1 MRKKKLLPAAAYLL
15 TCGLV
20 LSACSSGGTKE
31 LETVSVSA
39 EALSAGATEMDASTD
54 AAAGET
60 AEATS
65 STDTSAAETAEKET
79 GEVESTDASASSE
92 TGGNTEAGNEAETG
106 SAAGTDSPAGTG
118 NAAGTES
125 PSETG
130 TSSGTTGLNSG
141 WDETLL
147 HMLMPM
153 DALMMTAVEQGQDYD
168 PSSPEFFWGALYR
181 ELGLYADASSLITVE
196 ESGEIKVPRQTAQE
210 FATGLFADYSDL
222 PALPESL
229 SSMIRY
235 DVGWD
240 AYFLS
245 PGDRGLSAAELLT
258 ASPTEDGGYDM
269 TARLYDVTDSS
280 DICVYR
286 FHLVPNAYADGITEP
301 LFLYSVE
308 SMSPQ
313 E

>member
-92 TGGNTEAGNEAETG
+92 TGSNTEAGNEAETE
-106 SAAGTDSPAGTG
+106 STAGAG

-125 PSETG
+125 PSETN
-130 TSSGTTGLNSG
+130 TSAGTTGLSSG

-147 HMLMPM
+147 NMLMPM

-229 SSMIRY
+229 SSIIRY
-235 DVGWD
+235 DEGWD

-308 SMSPQ
+308 SMSLQ

>member
-92 TGGNTEAGNEAETG
+92 TGSNAEAGNEAETG
-106 SAAGTDSPAGTG
+106 NAAGAG

-125 PSETG
+125 PSETN
-130 TSSGTTGLNSG
+130 TSAGTTGLSSG

-147 HMLMPM
+147 NMLMPM

-181 ELGLYADASSLITVE
+181 ELGLYADASSLITTE

-235 DVGWD
+235 DEGWD

-258 ASPTEDGGYDM
+258 ASLTEDGGYDM

-286 FHLVPNAYADGITEP
+286 FHLVSNAYADGITEP

-308 SMSPQ
+308 SMSLQ

>member
-65 STDTSAAETAEKET
+65 STDTSAAETTEKET

-92 TGGNTEAGNEAETG
+92 TGSNAEAGNEAETG
-106 SAAGTDSPAGTG
+106 NAAGAG

-125 PSETG
+125 PSETN
-130 TSSGTTGLNSG
+130 TSAGTTGLNSG

-147 HMLMPM
+147 NMLMPM

-168 PSSPEFFWGALYR
+168 PFSPEFFWGALYR
-181 ELGLYADASSLITVE
+181 ELGLYADASSLITTE

-235 DVGWD
+235 DEGWD

-258 ASPTEDGGYDM
+258 ASLTEDGGYDM

-286 FHLVPNAYADGITEP
+286 FHLVPNAYVDGITEP

-308 SMSPQ
+308 SMSLQ

>member
-1 MRKKKLLPAAAYLL
+1 MRKKKLLPAAAAYLL

-60 AEATS
+60 AESAP

-92 TGGNTEAGNEAETG
+92 TGSNAEAGNEAETG
-106 SAAGTDSPAGTG
+106 NAAGAG

-125 PSETG
+125 PSETN
-130 TSSGTTGLNSG
+130 TSAGTTGLSSG

-147 HMLMPM
+147 NMLMPM

-235 DVGWD
+235 DEGWD

-258 ASPTEDGGYDM
+258 ASLTEDGGYDM

-308 SMSPQ
+308 SMSLQ

>member
-79 GEVESTDASASSE
+79 GEVESTDAAASSE
-92 TGGNTEAGNEAETG
+92 TGSNTEAGNEAETE
-106 SAAGTDSPAGTG
+106 STAGAG

-125 PSETG
+125 PSETN
-130 TSSGTTGLNSG
+130 TSAGTTGLNSG

-168 PSSPEFFWGALYR
+168 PFSPEFFWGALYR

-235 DVGWD
+235 DEGWD

-258 ASPTEDGGYDM
+258 ASLTEDGGYDM

-308 SMSPQ
+308 SMSLQ

>member
-79 GEVESTDASASSE
+79 GEVESTDAAASSE
-92 TGGNTEAGNEAETG
+92 TGSNTEAGNEAETE
-106 SAAGTDSPAGTG
+106 STAGAG

-125 PSETG
+125 PSETN
-130 TSSGTTGLNSG
+130 TSAGTTGLNSG

-147 HMLMPM
+147 NMLMPM

-168 PSSPEFFWGALYR
+168 PFSPEFFWGALYR

-235 DVGWD
+235 DEGWD

-258 ASPTEDGGYDM
+258 ASLTEDGGYDM

-308 SMSPQ
+308 SMSLQ

>member
-92 TGGNTEAGNEAETG
+92 TGSNTEAGNEAETE
-106 SAAGTDSPAGTG
+106 STAGAG

-125 PSETG
+125 PSETN
-130 TSSGTTGLNSG
+130 TSAGTTGLNSG

-181 ELGLYADASSLITVE
+181 ELGLYADASSLITTE

-235 DVGWD
+235 DEGWD

>member
-60 AEATS
+60 EEAAP

-92 TGGNTEAGNEAETG
+92 TGSNTEAGNEAETE
-106 SAAGTDSPAGTG
+106 STAGAG

-125 PSETG
+125 PSETN
-130 TSSGTTGLNSG
+130 TSAGTTGLNSG

-147 HMLMPM
+147 NMLMPM
-153 DALMMTAVEQGQDYD
+153 DALMMTAVEQGQGYD

-181 ELGLYADASSLITVE
+181 ELGLYAGASSLITTE

-210 FATGLFADYSDL
+210 FATGLFAAYSDL

-235 DVGWD
+235 DEGWD

-308 SMSPQ
+308 SMSLQ
-313 E
+313 K

>member
-92 TGGNTEAGNEAETG
+92 TGSNAEAGNEAETG
-106 SAAGTDSPAGTG
+106 NAAGAG

-125 PSETG
+125 PSETN
-130 TSSGTTGLNSG
+130 TSAGTTGLSSG

-147 HMLMPM
+147 NMLMPM

-181 ELGLYADASSLITVE
+181 ELGLYADASSLITTE
-196 ESGEIKVPRQTAQE
+196 ESGEIKVPRQTAKE

-235 DVGWD
+235 DEGWD

-258 ASPTEDGGYDM
+258 ASLTEDGWYDM

-308 SMSPQ
+308 SMSLQ

>member
-1 MRKKKLLPAAAYLL
+1 MMRKKKLLPAAAAYLL

-60 AEATS
+60 AESAP

-92 TGGNTEAGNEAETG
+92 TGSNTEAGNEAETE
-106 SAAGTDSPAGTG
+106 STAGAG

-125 PSETG
+125 PSETN
-130 TSSGTTGLNSG
+130 TSAGTTGLSSG

-147 HMLMPM
+147 NMLMPM

-181 ELGLYADASSLITVE
+181 ELGLYADASSLITTE
-196 ESGEIKVPRQTAQE
+196 ESGEIKVPRQTTQE

-235 DVGWD
+235 DEGWD

-258 ASPTEDGGYDM
+258 ASLTEDGGYDM

-286 FHLVPNAYADGITEP
+286 FHLVPNAYADGITDP

-308 SMSPQ
+308 SMSLQ

>member
-60 AEATS
+60 EEAAP

-92 TGGNTEAGNEAETG
+92 TGSNTEAGNEAETE
-106 SAAGTDSPAGTG
+106 STAGAG

-125 PSETG
+125 PSETN
-130 TSSGTTGLNSG
+130 TSAGTTGLNSG

-181 ELGLYADASSLITVE
+181 ELGLYADASSLITTE

-235 DVGWD
+235 DEGWD

-286 FHLVPNAYADGITEP
+286 FHLVSNAYADGITDP

-308 SMSPQ
+308 SMSLQ

>member
-92 TGGNTEAGNEAETG
+92 TGSNAEAGNEAETG
-106 SAAGTDSPAGTG
+106 NAAGAG

-125 PSETG
+125 PSETN
-130 TSSGTTGLNSG
+130 TSAGTTGLSSG

-147 HMLMPM
+147 NMLMPM

-181 ELGLYADASSLITVE
+181 ELGLYAGASSLITTE

-210 FATGLFADYSDL
+210 FATGLFAAYSDL

-235 DVGWD
+235 DEGWD

-308 SMSPQ
+308 SMSLQ

>member
-39 EALSAGATEMDASTD
+39 EAISAEATEMDASTD
-54 AAAGET
+54 AAA
-60 AEATS
+60 
-65 STDTSAAETAEKET
+65 
-79 GEVESTDASASSE
+79 SSE
-92 TGGNTEAGNEAETG
+92 TGSNTEAGNEAETE
-106 SAAGTDSPAGTG
+106 STAGAG

-125 PSETG
+125 PSETN
-130 TSSGTTGLNSG
+130 TSAGTTGLNSG

-181 ELGLYADASSLITVE
+181 ELGLYADASSLITTE

-235 DVGWD
+235 DEGWD

-286 FHLVPNAYADGITEP
+286 FHLVSNAYADGITDP

-308 SMSPQ
+308 SMSLQ

>member
-79 GEVESTDASASSE
+79 GEVESTDAAASSE
-92 TGGNTEAGNEAETG
+92 TGSNTEAGNEAETE
-106 SAAGTDSPAGTG
+106 STAGAG

-125 PSETG
+125 PSETN
-130 TSSGTTGLNSG
+130 TSAGTTGLNSG

-168 PSSPEFFWGALYR
+168 PFSPEFFWGALYR

-235 DVGWD
+235 DEGWD

>member
-60 AEATS
+60 EEAAP

-92 TGGNTEAGNEAETG
+92 TGSNTEAGNEAETE
-106 SAAGTDSPAGTG
+106 STAGAG

-125 PSETG
+125 PSETN
-130 TSSGTTGLNSG
+130 TSAGTTGLNSG

-181 ELGLYADASSLITVE
+181 ELGLYAGASSLITTE

-210 FATGLFADYSDL
+210 FATWLFAAYSDL

-235 DVGWD
+235 DEGWD

>member
-92 TGGNTEAGNEAETG
+92 TGSNTEAGNEAETE
-106 SAAGTDSPAGTG
+106 STAGAG

-125 PSETG
+125 PSETN
-130 TSSGTTGLNSG
+130 TSAGTTGLNSG

-153 DALMMTAVEQGQDYD
+153 DALMMTAVEQGQGYD

-235 DVGWD
+235 DEGWD

>member
-1 MRKKKLLPAAAYLL
+1 MRKKKLLPAAAAYLL

-60 AEATS
+60 AEAAP

-92 TGGNTEAGNEAETG
+92 TGSNTEAGNEAETE
-106 SAAGTDSPAGTG
+106 STAGAG

-125 PSETG
+125 PSETN
-130 TSSGTTGLNSG
+130 TSAGTTGLNSG

-147 HMLMPM
+147 NMLMPM

-168 PSSPEFFWGALYR
+168 PSSPGFFWGALYR
-181 ELGLYADASSLITVE
+181 ELGLYAGASSLITTE

-235 DVGWD
+235 DEGWD

-286 FHLVPNAYADGITEP
+286 FHLVPNAYADGITDP

-308 SMSPQ
+308 SMSLQ

>member
-60 AEATS
+60 AESAP

-92 TGGNTEAGNEAETG
+92 TGSNTEAGNEAETE
-106 SAAGTDSPAGTG
+106 STAGAG

-125 PSETG
+125 PSETN
-130 TSSGTTGLNSG
+130 TSAGTTGLNSG

-181 ELGLYADASSLITVE
+181 ELGLYAGASSLITTE

-235 DVGWD
+235 DEGWD

-258 ASPTEDGGYDM
+258 ASLTEDGGYDM

-308 SMSPQ
+308 SMSLQ

>member
-60 AEATS
+60 EEAAP

-92 TGGNTEAGNEAETG
+92 TGSNTEAGNEAETE
-106 SAAGTDSPAGTG
+106 STAGAG

-125 PSETG
+125 PSETN
-130 TSSGTTGLNSG
+130 TSAGTTGLNSG

-181 ELGLYADASSLITVE
+181 ELGLYAGASSLITTE

-210 FATGLFADYSDL
+210 FATGLFAAYSDL

-235 DVGWD
+235 DEGWD

-286 FHLVPNAYADGITEP
+286 FHLVSNAYADGITDP

-308 SMSPQ
+308 SMSLQ

>member
-1 MRKKKLLPAAAYLL
+1 MRKKNLLPAAAAVLL

-20 LSACSSGGTKE
+20 LSACSSGGAKE
-31 LETVSVSA
+31 LETVSVST
-39 EALSAGATEMDASTD
+39 EEISAGASDTDASADAAAGGTSETAPSADTSAAESAEMETAEAASTDASAAETAEAASTD
-54 AAAGET
+54 AAA
-60 AEATS
+60 S
-65 STDTSAAETAEKET
+65 
-79 GEVESTDASASSE
+79 
-92 TGGNTEAGNEAETG
+92 AETG
-106 SAAGTDSPAGTG
+106 SNTETAGLS
-118 NAAGTES
+118 
-125 PSETG
+125 
-130 TSSGTTGLNSG
+130 SG

-147 HMLMPM
+147 NMLMPM

-181 ELGLYADASSLITVE
+181 ELGLYAGASSLITTE

-210 FATGLFADYSDL
+210 FATGLFAAYSDL

-235 DVGWD
+235 DEGWD

-258 ASPTEDGGYDM
+258 ASSTEDGGYDM

-286 FHLVPNAYADGITEP
+286 FHLVPNAYADGITDP

-308 SMSPQ
+308 SMSLQ

>member
-60 AEATS
+60 EEAAP

-92 TGGNTEAGNEAETG
+92 TGSNAEAGNEAE
-106 SAAGTDSPAGTG
+106 TG

-125 PSETG
+125 PSETN
-130 TSSGTTGLNSG
+130 TSAGTTGLSSG

-147 HMLMPM
+147 NMLMPM
-153 DALMMTAVEQGQDYD
+153 DALMMCAVEEEKNYD
-168 PSSPEFFWGALYR
+168 PADPEFFWGALFR
-181 ELGLYADASSLITVE
+181 ELGNHSDASSLITTNE
-196 ESGEIKVPRQTAQE
+196 NWELQVPRQVAQE

-222 PALPESL
+222 LAVPDSL
-229 SSMIRY
+229 SSIIRY
-235 DVGWD
+235 DESWD
-240 AYFLS
+240 AYILS
-245 PGDRGLSAAELLT
+245 PGDRGLSAAEILS
-258 ASPTEDGGYDM
+258 ASETEDGGYDV

-280 DICVYR
+280 DICVYL
-286 FHLVPNAYADGITEP
+286 FHLVPNAYADGITDP

-313 E
+313 S

>member
-92 TGGNTEAGNEAETG
+92 TGSNAEAGNEAETG
-106 SAAGTDSPAGTG
+106 NAAGAG

-125 PSETG
+125 PSETN
-130 TSSGTTGLNSG
+130 TSAGTTGLSSG

-147 HMLMPM
+147 NMLMPM
-153 DALMMTAVEQGQDYD
+153 DALMMTAVEQGQGYD

-181 ELGLYADASSLITVE
+181 ELGLYADASSLITTE

-235 DVGWD
+235 DEGWD

-258 ASPTEDGGYDM
+258 ASLTEDGGYDM

-308 SMSPQ
+308 SMSLQ

>member
-92 TGGNTEAGNEAETG
+92 TGSNAEAGNEAETG
-106 SAAGTDSPAGTG
+106 NAAGAG

-181 ELGLYADASSLITVE
+181 ELGLYADASSLITTE

-235 DVGWD
+235 DEGWD

-258 ASPTEDGGYDM
+258 ASPAEDGGYDM

-308 SMSPQ
+308 SMSLQ

>member
-1 MRKKKLLPAAAYLL
+1 MRKKKLLPVAAYLL

-92 TGGNTEAGNEAETG
+92 TGSNAEAGNEAETG
-106 SAAGTDSPAGTG
+106 NAAGAG

-125 PSETG
+125 PSETN
-130 TSSGTTGLNSG
+130 TSAGTTGLSSG

-147 HMLMPM
+147 NMLMPM

-181 ELGLYADASSLITVE
+181 ELGLYADASSLITTE

-235 DVGWD
+235 DEGWD

-258 ASPTEDGGYDM
+258 ASLTEDGGYDM

-308 SMSPQ
+308 SMSLQ

>member
-92 TGGNTEAGNEAETG
+92 TGSNAEAGNEAETG
-106 SAAGTDSPAGTG
+106 NAAGAG

-125 PSETG
+125 PSETN
-130 TSSGTTGLNSG
+130 TSAGTTGLNSG

-181 ELGLYADASSLITVE
+181 ELGLYAGASSLITTE

-235 DVGWD
+235 DEGWD

-286 FHLVPNAYADGITEP
+286 FHLVPNAYADGITDP

-308 SMSPQ
+308 SMSLQ

>member
-92 TGGNTEAGNEAETG
+92 TGSNAEAGNEAETG
-106 SAAGTDSPAGTG
+106 NAAGAG

-125 PSETG
+125 PSETN
-130 TSSGTTGLNSG
+130 TSAGTTGLNSG

-235 DVGWD
+235 DEGWD

-286 FHLVPNAYADGITEP
+286 FHLVSNAYADGITDP

-308 SMSPQ
+308 SMSLQ

>member
-1 MRKKKLLPAAAYLL
+1 
-15 TCGLV
+15 
-20 LSACSSGGTKE
+20 
-31 LETVSVSA
+31 
-39 EALSAGATEMDASTD
+39 MDASTD

-92 TGGNTEAGNEAETG
+92 TGSNAEAGNEAETG
-106 SAAGTDSPAGTG
+106 NAAGAG

-125 PSETG
+125 PSETN
-130 TSSGTTGLNSG
+130 TSAGTTGLSSG

-147 HMLMPM
+147 NMLMPM

-181 ELGLYADASSLITVE
+181 ELGLYADASSLITTE

-235 DVGWD
+235 DEGWD

-258 ASPTEDGGYDM
+258 ASLTEDGGYDM

-308 SMSPQ
+308 SMSLQ

>member
-60 AEATS
+60 EEAAP

-92 TGGNTEAGNEAETG
+92 TGSNTEAGNEAETE
-106 SAAGTDSPAGTG
+106 STAGAG

-125 PSETG
+125 PSETN
-130 TSSGTTGLNSG
+130 TSAGTTGLNSG

-181 ELGLYADASSLITVE
+181 ELGLYAGASSLITTE

-235 DVGWD
+235 DEGWD

-308 SMSPQ
+308 SMSLQ

>member
-1 MRKKKLLPAAAYLL
+1 MRKKKLLPAAAAYLL

-39 EALSAGATEMDASTD
+39 EAISAGATEMDASTD

-60 AEATS
+60 EEAAP

-92 TGGNTEAGNEAETG
+92 TGSNTEAGNEAETE
-106 SAAGTDSPAGTG
+106 STAGAG

-125 PSETG
+125 PSETN
-130 TSSGTTGLNSG
+130 TSAGTTGLNSG

-181 ELGLYADASSLITVE
+181 ELGLYAGASSLITTE

-210 FATGLFADYSDL
+210 FATGLFAAYSDL

-235 DVGWD
+235 DEGWD

-286 FHLVPNAYADGITEP
+286 FHLVSNAYADGITEP

-308 SMSPQ
+308 SMSLQ
-313 E
+313 K

>member
-1 MRKKKLLPAAAYLL
+1 MRKKKLLPAAAAYLL

-65 STDTSAAETAEKET
+65 STDTSAAETTEKET

-92 TGGNTEAGNEAETG
+92 TGSNAEAGNEAE
-106 SAAGTDSPAGTG
+106 TG

-125 PSETG
+125 PSETN
-130 TSSGTTGLNSG
+130 TSAGTTGLSSG

-147 HMLMPM
+147 NMLMPM

-181 ELGLYADASSLITVE
+181 ELGLYAGASSLITTE

-210 FATGLFADYSDL
+210 FATGLFAAYSDL

-235 DVGWD
+235 DEGWD

-286 FHLVPNAYADGITEP
+286 FHLVPNAYADGITDP

-308 SMSPQ
+308 SMSLQ

>member
-39 EALSAGATEMDASTD
+39 EAISAEATEMDASTD
-54 AAAGET
+54 AAA
-60 AEATS
+60 
-65 STDTSAAETAEKET
+65 
-79 GEVESTDASASSE
+79 SSE
-92 TGGNTEAGNEAETG
+92 TGSNTEAGNEAETE
-106 SAAGTDSPAGTG
+106 STAGAG

-125 PSETG
+125 PSETN
-130 TSSGTTGLNSG
+130 TSAGTTGLSSG

-168 PSSPEFFWGALYR
+168 PFSPEFFWGALYR

-229 SSMIRY
+229 SSIIRY
-235 DVGWD
+235 DEGWD

-258 ASPTEDGGYDM
+258 ASPTEDGGYDI

-308 SMSPQ
+308 SMSLQ
-313 E
+313 K

>member
-60 AEATS
+60 EEAAP

-92 TGGNTEAGNEAETG
+92 TGSNTEAGNEAETE
-106 SAAGTDSPAGTG
+106 STAGAG

-125 PSETG
+125 PSETN
-130 TSSGTTGLNSG
+130 TSAGTTGLSSG

-147 HMLMPM
+147 NMLMPM

-181 ELGLYADASSLITVE
+181 ELGLYAGASSLITTE

-210 FATGLFADYSDL
+210 FATGLFAAYSDL

-235 DVGWD
+235 DEGWD

-308 SMSPQ
+308 SMSLQ

>member
-92 TGGNTEAGNEAETG
+92 TGSNAEAGNEAETG
-106 SAAGTDSPAGTG
+106 NAAGAG

-125 PSETG
+125 PSETN
-130 TSSGTTGLNSG
+130 TSAGTTGLSSG

-147 HMLMPM
+147 NMLMPM

-181 ELGLYADASSLITVE
+181 ELGLYADASSMITTE

-235 DVGWD
+235 DEGWD

-258 ASPTEDGGYDM
+258 ASLTEDGGYDM

-308 SMSPQ
+308 SMSLQ

>member
-1 MRKKKLLPAAAYLL
+1 MMRKKKLLPAAAYLL

-60 AEATS
+60 EEAAP

-92 TGGNTEAGNEAETG
+92 TGSNTEAGNEAETE
-106 SAAGTDSPAGTG
+106 STAGAG

-125 PSETG
+125 PSETN
-130 TSSGTTGLNSG
+130 TSAGTTGLNSG

-181 ELGLYADASSLITVE
+181 ELGLYAGASSLITTE

-210 FATGLFADYSDL
+210 FATGLFAAYSDL
-222 PALPESL
+222 PALTESL

-235 DVGWD
+235 DEGWD

-280 DICVYR
+280 YICV
-286 FHLVPNAYADGITEP
+286 
-301 LFLYSVE
+301 
-308 SMSPQ
+308 
-313 E
+313 

>member
-60 AEATS
+60 EEAAP

-92 TGGNTEAGNEAETG
+92 TGSNTEAGNEAETE
-106 SAAGTDSPAGTG
+106 STAGAG

-125 PSETG
+125 PSETN
-130 TSSGTTGLNSG
+130 TSAGTTGLNSG

-181 ELGLYADASSLITVE
+181 ELGLYADASSLITTE

-235 DVGWD
+235 DEGWD

-258 ASPTEDGGYDM
+258 ASPAEDGGYDM

-308 SMSPQ
+308 SMSLQ

>member
-1 MRKKKLLPAAAYLL
+1 MMRKKKLLPAAAAYLL

-60 AEATS
+60 AEAAP

-92 TGGNTEAGNEAETG
+92 TGSNTEAGNEAETE
-106 SAAGTDSPAGTG
+106 STAGAG

-125 PSETG
+125 PSETN
-130 TSSGTTGLNSG
+130 TSAGTTGLNSG

-147 HMLMPM
+147 NMLMPM

-168 PSSPEFFWGALYR
+168 PSSPGFFWGALYR
-181 ELGLYADASSLITVE
+181 ELGLYAGASSLITTE

-235 DVGWD
+235 DEGWD

-286 FHLVPNAYADGITEP
+286 FHLVPNAYADGITDP

-308 SMSPQ
+308 SMSLQ

>member
-1 MRKKKLLPAAAYLL
+1 MRKKKLLPAAAAYLL

-60 AEATS
+60 EEAAP

-92 TGGNTEAGNEAETG
+92 TGSNTEAGNEAETE
-106 SAAGTDSPAGTG
+106 STAGAG

-125 PSETG
+125 PSETN
-130 TSSGTTGLNSG
+130 TSAGTTGLNSG

-181 ELGLYADASSLITVE
+181 ELGLYAGASSLITTE

-210 FATGLFADYSDL
+210 FATGLFAAYSDL

-235 DVGWD
+235 DEGWD

-308 SMSPQ
+308 SMSLQ
-313 E
+313 K

>member
-92 TGGNTEAGNEAETG
+92 TGSNAEAGNEAETG
-106 SAAGTDSPAGTG
+106 NAAGAG

-125 PSETG
+125 PSETN
-130 TSSGTTGLNSG
+130 TSAGTTGLSSG

-147 HMLMPM
+147 NMLMPM

-235 DVGWD
+235 DEGWD

>member
-92 TGGNTEAGNEAETG
+92 TGSNTEAGNEAETE
-106 SAAGTDSPAGTG
+106 STAGAG

-125 PSETG
+125 PSETN
-130 TSSGTTGLNSG
+130 TSAGTTGLNSG

-181 ELGLYADASSLITVE
+181 ELGLYADASSLITTE

-235 DVGWD
+235 DEGWD

-308 SMSPQ
+308 SMSLQ